1 MPCGIDESMNKYRS
15 KRQTRPGAGRSMP
28 VRPQR
33 ASGLSAQTVGI
44 VLGSS
49 GTHTTLLNAYLTA
62 AHLAVGLLV
71 MALGLEDIVLNGPTR
86 PMIIP
91 FAGAYMSSAVVFF
104 AVMRESRPIVLSW
117 LLGLAD
123 VVMLSTLNNLTYL
136 DLGGGADLTF
146 SMFASALFLLYA
158 GYGNPR
164 LSLAVSGL
172 TIAIFALT
180 SPLFASAWDSDAI
193 VFASIGA
200 LLLQATVAG
209 VAYKI
214 AIEVRNATTRK
225 TIERL
230 QRIDF
235 AVSMHRTIAG
245 AGDD

>member
-1 MPCGIDESMNKYRS
+1 MADMNKYRS
-15 KRQTRPGAGRSMP
+15 KRQNRPGAGRSTP

-33 ASGLSAQTVGI
+33 ALGLNAQTVGI

-62 AHLAVGLLV
+62 AHLGVGLLV
-71 MALGLEDIVLNGPTR
+71 MALGLEDILLNGPTR

-91 FAGAYMSSAVVFF
+91 FAGAYMSCAVIFF
-104 AVMRESRPIVLSW
+104 AVMRKTRPIVLSW

-123 VVMLSTLNNLTYL
+123 VVMLSTINSLTYL

-146 SMFASALFLLYA
+146 GVFASTVFLLYA
-158 GYGNPR
+158 AYGNPR

-172 TIAIFALT
+172 TIAIFAVT
-180 SPLFASAWDSDAI
+180 TPLFAAAVTGHADAI
-193 VFASIGA
+193 AFTSITA
-200 LLLQATVAG
+200 FLLLAAAAAG
-209 VAYKI
+209 SYKI
-214 AIEVRNATTRK
+214 ANEVRNATTRK
-225 TIERL
+225 TIHRL

-245 AGDD
+245 ATED